1 MPMLPALMD
10 EPSVPNKTTGLTS
23 YYKTKIEL
31 AEQLI
36 NSKTAN
42 LVRPTLFGALQK
54 AHRGV
59 GDLQR
64 RLEATRNTLNSK
76 VRLLRE
82 EIHLLQE
89 PGSYVGEVVKLMGK
103 KKVRSRTPSCVLR
116 KLTGVG

>member
-42 LVRPTLFGALQK
+42 LVRPALYGATQE
-54 AHRGV
+54 AHV
-59 GDLQR
+59 VL
-64 RLEATRNTLNSK
+64 
-76 VRLLRE
+76 
-82 EIHLLQE
+82 
-89 PGSYVGEVVKLMGK
+89 GSYRDDWKRRGT
-103 KKVRSRTPSCVLR
+103 R
-116 KLTGVG
+116 

>member
-42 LVRPTLFGALQK
+42 LVRPTLSGAIQEAYVALGL
-54 AHRGV
+54 HR
-59 GDLQR
+59 DDWKRQ
-64 RLEATRNTLNSK
+64 ETR
-76 VRLLRE
+76 
-82 EIHLLQE
+82 
-89 PGSYVGEVVKLMGK
+89 
-103 KKVRSRTPSCVLR
+103 
-116 KLTGVG
+116 